1 MVSKKEM
8 CKRYKIITV
17 NPKKLTLVLASGKIN
32 NANVKALWAF
42 SGLCLL
48 SKWCT
53 QSQVINA
60 IAYPHGEISF
70 QANKLSLTLLFVLHA
85 KGNLKALEH
94 KIFFSCF

>member
-17 NPKKLTLVLASGKIN
+17 NPQKMTLVLASGKIN
-32 NANVKALWAF
+32 GANVKALWAF

-48 SKWCT
+48 SKWST
-53 QSQVINA
+53 QLQVITTVT
-60 IAYPHGEISF
+60 YPHGEILF
-70 QANKLSLTLLFVLHA
+70 QASKLSLTLLFFLHA

-94 KIFFSCF
+94 KRVFSCF

>member
-1 MVSKKEM
+1 MT
-8 CKRYKIITV
+8 I
-17 NPKKLTLVLASGKIN
+17 VLASGKIN
-32 NANVKALWAF
+32 GANVKALWAF
-42 SGLCLL
+42 SSLCFL

-60 IAYPHGEISF
+60 VAYPHGEISF

-94 KIFFSCF
+94 KRFFSCF

>member
-1 MVSKKEM
+1 M
-8 CKRYKIITV
+8 

-32 NANVKALWAF
+32 GANVKTLWAF
-42 SGLCLL
+42 YGLCLL
-48 SKWCT
+48 SKWCV

-60 IAYPHGEISF
+60 VAYPHGEISF

-94 KIFFSCF
+94 KRFVSCF